1 MSLLSRELREVEF
14 KVLHFLAKRGAR
26 TTIKDIIAGTG
37 VEYAALV
44 KSLAWLEDKGLVSV
58 ESTTVEYVS
67 LTDEGKHYALSGLPE
82 RVLLNFLVSKGGEAT
97 LKDVLDA
104 NILPTHIVNVAI
116 GWARRKGWIT
126 ISKSEVSDETV
137 IKALPPSPVR
147 GEDERLLEFL
157 REKGRVKRS
166 DIPKELDSAVDTL
179 YKRNLLEKGVE
190 SEVFAQITSE
200 GIKVLESGVEVDE
213 GISLLTP
220 DLIRTQAWK
229 TVKLKRFNV
238 EAPVKPAYPGKVH
251 PLIQLINEIR
261 EIFLN
266 MGFEEIRG
274 PLVESAFWNFDALF
288 TPQDHPAREM
298 HDTFY
303 LKTPST
309 AKLPDEDLVYK
320 VAKTHENGWETG
332 SRGWRY
338 SWNAELAQR
347 AILRTHTTATT
358 IRYLA
363 EHRTYPARVF
373 SVDRVYRNERVDYK
387 HLAEFHQ
394 IEGIIVD
401 KNATLR
407 DLMGVLREFY
417 WKLGFKKVQFWPSFF
432 PYTEPSIQSTVYVE
446 EYKSWVELCGAGIF
460 RPEVTV
466 PLGVKVPVL
475 AWGGG
480 FERIAM
486 IRLGLDDIRDLY
498 RNSLKW
504 LRQTPSML

>member
-179 YKRNLLEKGVE
+179 YKRNLLETGVE

-309 AKLPDEDLVYK
+309 A
-320 VAKTHENGWETG
+320 
-332 SRGWRY
+332 
-338 SWNAELAQR
+338 
-347 AILRTHTTATT
+347 
-358 IRYLA
+358 
-363 EHRTYPARVF
+363 
-373 SVDRVYRNERVDYK
+373 
-387 HLAEFHQ
+387 
-394 IEGIIVD
+394 
-401 KNATLR
+401 
-407 DLMGVLREFY
+407 
-417 WKLGFKKVQFWPSFF
+417 
-432 PYTEPSIQSTVYVE
+432 
-446 EYKSWVELCGAGIF
+446 
-460 RPEVTV
+460 
-466 PLGVKVPVL
+466 
-475 AWGGG
+475 
-480 FERIAM
+480 
-486 IRLGLDDIRDLY
+486 
-498 RNSLKW
+498 
-504 LRQTPSML
+504 